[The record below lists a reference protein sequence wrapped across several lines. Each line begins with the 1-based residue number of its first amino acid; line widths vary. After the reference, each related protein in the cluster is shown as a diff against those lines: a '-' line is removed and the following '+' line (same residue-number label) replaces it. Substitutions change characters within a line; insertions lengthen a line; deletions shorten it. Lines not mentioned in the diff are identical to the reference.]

1 MSDPSRVDWC
11 LLTSANL
18 SKAAWGVLQ
27 SVGDPAKASLKI
39 LSFELGVLFFNDA
52 SSAPAGSRGA
62 PLQLCPLD
70 CRHHHVQRPLL
81 LPLPYCLPPTH
92 YAADEA
98 PWTVD
103 GVFTQPDSVG
113 RQWPCAHCAQQPAT
127 KPSCLYGPN
136 ASAKTLD
143 ESRVV

>member
-1 MSDPSRVDWC
+1 MTLPR
-11 LLTSANL
+11 
-18 SKAAWGVLQ
+18 
-27 SVGDPAKASLKI
+27 
-39 LSFELGVLFFNDA
+39 
-52 SSAPAGSRGA
+52 
-62 PLQLCPLD
+62 
-70 CRHHHVQRPLL
+70 L
-81 LPLPYCLPPTH
+81 LPVAAARLCSCARSIAGIMCKGRCCFHCHIAFRAPTH

-113 RQWPCAHCAQQPAT
+113 RQWPCAQCAQQPAT
-127 KPSCLYGPN
+127 RPSCLYGPN